1 MKIFTENIDPSTLSK
16 LYDINKSGLYEHIRV
31 MPDVHEGSSIVGFTG
46 YFKESLSPDVI
57 GPDIG
62 CGVLCLN
69 LGKTEIDPEK
79 IDRVIRRYVPDGKA
93 VNDKND
99 KYYRDVNI
107 RLDDLN
113 CSGNLTRIP
122 ELERA
127 IGSLGCG
134 NHFISVEVDSEDN
147 RYLIIHTGSRNLGKQ
162 IWSIYRTQGIGQQH
176 MLTLDKV
183 NNYLDDVMFAQR
195 WARLN
200 RLIIAEKILAGLKL
214 RKVKNY
220 KFFDCPHNFIEG
232 NLVRKGACKAVGDVI
247 IPMNMKDGSLICLG
261 KENEDWN
268 YSAPHGAG
276 RILSRAQA
284 RKQLSMEQYKQEMK
298 GIYSTSV
305 NEHTIDESPM
315 AYKPMQEIID
325 NIQDSVEIV
334 KIIKPIY
341 NFKSS
346 GDEN

>member
-46 YFKESLSPDVI
+46 YFKYSLSPDVI

-62 CGVLCLN
+62 CGMLCLN
-69 LGKTEIDPEK
+69 LGKIEIDPEK
-79 IDRVIRRYVPDGKA
+79 LDRVIHRYVPDGKA
-93 VNDKND
+93 VNGIND

-127 IGSLGCG
+127 IGSLGGG
-134 NHFISVEVDSEDN
+134 NHFIELDRDDEN
-147 RYLIIHTGSRNLGKQ
+147 NIYLVIHTGSRNLGKQ

-183 NNYLDDVMFAQR
+183 GKYLDDVVFAQR

-232 NLVRKGACKAVGDVI
+232 NLVRKGACKAIGDVI
-247 IPMNMKDGSLICLG
+247 IPMNMRDGSLICLG

-284 RKQLSMEQYKQEMK
+284 RKQLSMEQYKQEME

-305 NEHTIDESPM
+305 NENTIDESPM

-325 NIQDSVEIV
+325 NIQDSVEII

-346 GDEN
+346 GEDN

>member
-46 YFKESLSPDVI
+46 YFKDLLSPDVI

-62 CGVLCLN
+62 CGMLCLN
-69 LGKTEIDPEK
+69 LGKTEVDPEK
-79 IDRVIRRYVPDGKA
+79 LDRVIHRYVPDGKNI
-93 VNDKND
+93 NDRND
-99 KYYRDVNI
+99 KYYKDVNI
-107 RLDDLN
+107 KLNDLN
-113 CSGNLTRIP
+113 CFKNLNRVP

-127 IGSLGCG
+127 IGSLGGG
-134 NHFISVEVDSEDN
+134 NHFIELNKDDEN
-147 RYLIIHTGSRNLGKQ
+147 NIYLVIHTGSRNLGKQ
-162 IWSIYRTQGIGQQH
+162 IWSIYRTQSKYQSHNLEENALQ
-176 MLTLDKV
+176 
-183 NNYLDDVMFAQR
+183 NYLEDSIFANR
-195 WARLN
+195 WAKLN
-200 RLIIAEKILAGLKL
+200 RLTIAEKILAGLKL

-247 IPMNMKDGSLICLG
+247 IPMNMRDGSLICLG

-284 RKQLSMEQYKQEMK
+284 RKQLSMEQYKQEME

-305 NEHTIDESPM
+305 NENTIDESPM

-346 GDEN
+346 GEDN

>member
-1 MKIFTENIDPSTLSK
+1 MKVFTENIEPSTLSK
-16 LYDINKSGLYEHIRV
+16 LYDIDKSGLYEHIRV

-46 YFKESLSPDVI
+46 YFKKSLSPDVL

-62 CGVLCLN
+62 CGMLCIN
-69 LGKTEIDPEK
+69 LGKKEIDPIK
-79 IDRVIRRYVPDGKA
+79 LDRVVRKYIPDGKNI
-93 VNDKND
+93 NDRND

-107 RLDDLN
+107 RLDGLR
-113 CSGNLTRIP
+113 CSGNLTRVP

-127 IGSLGCG
+127 IGSLGGG
-134 NHFISVEVDSEDN
+134 NHFIELNKDEEN
-147 RYLIIHTGSRNLGKQ
+147 NTYLVIHTGSRNLGKQ
-162 IWSIYRTQGIGQQH
+162 IWSIYRTQGFGSQH
-176 MLTLDKV
+176 MLVGEAFT
-183 NNYLDDVMFAQR
+183 NYLNDVEFAQR

-200 RLIIAEKILAGLKL
+200 RSIIAEKILAGLNL

-220 KFFDCPHNFIEG
+220 DFFDCPHNFIEG
-232 NLVRKGACKAVGDVI
+232 NLVRKGACKAVGNII
-247 IPMNMKDGSLICLG
+247 IPMNMRDGSLICIG

-276 RILSRAQA
+276 RIMSRAQA
-284 RKQLSMEQYKQEMK
+284 RKELSMEEYRHEME
-298 GIYSTSV
+298 GIYSSSV

-315 AYKPMQEIID
+315 VYKPMGEIIN
-325 NIQDSVEIV
+325 NIQDSVEVI

-346 GDEN
+346 GEEK

>member
-46 YFKESLSPDVI
+46 YFKYSLSPDVI

-113 CSGNLTRIP
+113 CSGNLTRMP

-247 IPMNMKDGSLICLG
+247 IPMNMRDGSLICLG

-325 NIQDSVEIV
+325 NIQDSVEII

-346 GDEN
+346 GDDN

>member
-1 MKIFTENIDPSTLSK
+1 M
-16 LYDINKSGLYEHIRV
+16 Y
-31 MPDVHEGSSIVGFTG
+31 
-46 YFKESLSPDVI
+46 
-57 GPDIG
+57 
-62 CGVLCLN
+62 LN
-69 LGKTEIDPEK
+69 LGKKEIDPVK
-79 IDRVIRRYVPDGKA
+79 LDRVIHRYIPDGKC
-93 VNDKND
+93 VNDIND

-107 RLDDLN
+107 RLKDLN
-113 CSGNLTRIP
+113 CYGNLTRVP

-127 IGSLGCG
+127 ISSLGGG
-134 NHFISVEVDSEDN
+134 NHFIELDKDNEDN
-147 RYLIIHTGSRNLGKQ
+147 IYLVIHTGSRNLGKQ
-162 IWSIYRTQGIGQQH
+162 IWSRYRYLGLGQQH
-176 MLTLDKV
+176 MLVGDIFKY
-183 NNYLDDVMFAQR
+183 YLDDVEFAQR

-200 RLIIAEKILAGLKL
+200 RVLIAEKILAGLNL

-220 KFFDCPHNFIEG
+220 VFFDCPHNFIEG
-232 NLVRKGACKAVGDVI
+232 KLVRKGACKAVGNVI
-247 IPMNMKDGSLICLG
+247 IPMNMRDGSLICIG

-276 RILSRAQA
+276 RIMSRAQA
-284 RKQLSMEQYKQEMK
+284 RKELSMEEYRHEME
-298 GIYSTSV
+298 GIYSSSV

-346 GDEN
+346 GDDN

>member
-1 MKIFTENIDPSTLSK
+1 MKVFTDNIDPSTLSK

-31 MPDVHEGSSIVGFTG
+31 MPDVHEGNSIVGFTG
-46 YFKESLSPDVI
+46 YFKDTLSPDVI

-62 CGVLCLN
+62 CGMLCIK
-69 LGKTEIDPEK
+69 LGKVNVDPAK
-79 IDRVIRRYVPDGKA
+79 LDRVIHRYVPAGKC
-93 VNDKND
+93 VNDRND
-99 KYYRDVNI
+99 KYYRDTTIKLNE
-107 RLDDLN
+107 LN
-113 CSGNLTRIP
+113 CYGNLTRLP

-127 IGSLGCG
+127 IGSLGGG
-134 NHFISVEVDSEDN
+134 NHFIELDKDDEDN
-147 RYLIIHTGSRNLGKQ
+147 IHLIIHTGSRNLGKQ
-162 IWSIYRTQGIGQQH
+162 IWSRYRYLGLGQQH
-176 MLTLDKV
+176 MLVGDVFKY
-183 NNYLDDVMFAQR
+183 YLDDVEFTQR

-200 RLIIAEKILAGLKL
+200 RLIIAEKILAGLNL

-220 KFFDCPHNFIEG
+220 DFFDCPHNFIEG
-232 NLVRKGACKAVGDVI
+232 NLVRKGACKAIGNII
-247 IPMNMKDGSLICLG
+247 IPMNMRDGSLICLG

-276 RILSRAQA
+276 RIMSRAQA
-284 RKQLSMEQYKQEMK
+284 RKQLSMEQYKEEMRNV
-298 GIYSTSV
+298 YSTSV

-346 GDEN
+346 GED

>member
-1 MKIFTENIDPSTLSK
+1 MKIFTDNIDPSTLSK
-16 LYDINKSGLYEHIRV
+16 LYNINKSGLYDHIRV

-62 CGVLCLN
+62 CGMLCIKLEKVN
-69 LGKTEIDPEK
+69 IDPVK
-79 IDRVIRRYVPDGKA
+79 LNRVIHRCVPDGKNI
-93 VNDKND
+93 NDRND
-99 KYYRDVNI
+99 KYYKDVNI

-113 CSGNLTRIP
+113 CFKNLNRIS

-127 IGSLGCG
+127 IGSLGGG
-134 NHFISVEVDSEDN
+134 NHFIELNKDDEDN
-147 RYLIIHTGSRNLGKQ
+147 LYLVIHTGSRNLGKQ
-162 IWSIYRTQGIGQQH
+162 VWSVYRTQSKYQSH
-176 MLTLDKV
+176 NLEEDTLQ
-183 NNYLDDVMFAQR
+183 NYLEDSIFVNR
-195 WARLN
+195 WAKLN

-220 KFFDCPHNFIEG
+220 KFFDCPHNFIED
-232 NLVRKGACKAVGDVI
+232 NLVRKGACKAVGNVI
-247 IPMNMKDGSLICLG
+247 IPMNMRDGSLICLG

-276 RILSRAQA
+276 RIMSRAQA
-284 RKQLSMEQYKQEMK
+284 RKQLSMEQYKEEME

-305 NEHTIDESPM
+305 NENTIDESPM

-346 GDEN
+346 GEDN

>member
-1 MKIFTENIDPSTLSK
+1 MKVFTENIDPSTLSK
-16 LYDINKSGLYEHIRV
+16 LYDIDKSGLWERIRI
-31 MPDVHEGSSIVGFTG
+31 MPDVHEGNSIVGFTG
-46 YFKESLSPDVI
+46 YFKDTLSPDVI

-62 CGVLCLN
+62 CGMLCIN
-69 LGKTEIDPEK
+69 IGKKEIDPIK
-79 IDRVIRRYVPDGKA
+79 LDKVIRRYIPDGKNI
-93 VNDKND
+93 NDRSD
-99 KYYRDVNI
+99 KFFRDVNI
-107 RLDDLN
+107 RLNELN
-113 CSGNLTRIP
+113 CYKNLNRVP

-127 IGSLGCG
+127 MGSLGGG
-134 NHFISVEVDSEDN
+134 NHFIELDKDDEDN
-147 RYLIIHTGSRNLGKQ
+147 TYLVIHTGSRNLGKQ
-162 IWSIYRTQGIGQQH
+162 IWSVYRTQGTTQQH
-176 MLTLDKV
+176 LLEGDILT
-183 NNYLDDVMFAQR
+183 NYLDDTVFAQR

-200 RLIIAEKILAGLKL
+200 RLLIAEKILAGLNL

-220 KFFDCPHNFIEG
+220 DFFDCPHNFIEG

-247 IPMNMKDGSLICLG
+247 IPMNMRDGSLICSG

-276 RILSRAQA
+276 RIMSRAQA
-284 RKQLSMEQYKQEMK
+284 RKELSMEEYRHEME
-298 GIYSTSV
+298 GIYSSSI

-346 GDEN
+346 GEEK

>member
-46 YFKESLSPDVI
+46 YFKDSLSPDVI

-113 CSGNLTRIP
+113 CSGNLTRMP

-247 IPMNMKDGSLICLG
+247 IPMNMRDGSLICLG

-325 NIQDSVEIV
+325 NIHDSVEII

-346 GDEN
+346 GDDN

>member
-46 YFKESLSPDVI
+46 YFKDSLSPDVI

-62 CGVLCLN
+62 CGMLCLN
-69 LGKTEIDPEK
+69 LGKIEIDPEK
-79 IDRVIRRYVPDGKA
+79 LDRVIHRYVPYGKA
-93 VNDKND
+93 VNGIND

-127 IGSLGCG
+127 IGSLGGG
-134 NHFISVEVDSEDN
+134 NHFIELDRDDEDN
-147 RYLIIHTGSRNLGKQ
+147 IYLVIHTGSRNLGKQ

-247 IPMNMKDGSLICLG
+247 IPMNMRDGSLICLG

-325 NIQDSVEIV
+325 NIHDSVEII

-346 GDEN
+346 GDDN